1 MSLASYQAALSRIVI
16 FFIWTNEMHIPIDE
30 SSHHVLADDS
40 IGNPSSNLL
49 QWLFMPLSKVTPKS
63 LYCQF

>member
-1 MSLASYQAALSRIVI
+1 
-16 FFIWTNEMHIPIDE
+16 MHVPIDE

-49 QWLFMPLSKVTPKS
+49 Q
-63 LYCQF
+63 